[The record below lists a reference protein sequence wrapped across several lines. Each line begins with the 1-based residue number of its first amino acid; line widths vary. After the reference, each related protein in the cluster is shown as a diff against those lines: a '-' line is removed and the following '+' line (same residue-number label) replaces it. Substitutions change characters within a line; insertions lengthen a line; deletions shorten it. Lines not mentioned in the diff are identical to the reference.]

1 MNGLAGGFDL
11 WVGLFGGLALFLYGM
26 DNMTSALKRAAGDY
40 MKDLL
45 AKMTRSRLVGVSMGA
60 LITAIIQSS
69 SVTTVLLVGF
79 ISAGLMSMS
88 QSVAVIMG
96 ANIGSTFTAQILAF
110 KVTELALPMITV
122 GFLVSFLSKRELWRE
137 YGLLLLG
144 LGFVFYGMGVM
155 SGAMKPLRSYEPF
168 IKFMVSLDNPF
179 LAVLIGAVFTGI
191 IQSSAATTG
200 ILIAMASQGLIGL
213 EAAIAIA
220 LGANIGTCM
229 TAGLASIGKSREA
242 VRAVAVH
249 VLFNVMGVM
258 LWVGFIPELAQFS
271 QWLSPA
277 KAGLSGL
284 DRLATEMPR
293 QIANAHTLFNVINTF
308 VFIGFTT
315 QFARFVEWLI
325 PDRPLTID
333 AKFLPKY
340 LDDTLLTT
348 PVLALEAARH
358 EIGRLGKRVQEM
370 VDAIMPTAMS
380 GTRSELDQVA
390 AMDKVVDALH
400 RAILGYLREI
410 SLQNL
415 SSAQSGQL
423 MVLIQIA
430 NDLEHIGDQVA
441 TNMVTSSR
449 KRIDE
454 GVKISEQTAEAIRR
468 YYIKV
473 VEALAGALEAV
484 AKEDSEIA
492 RKVRA
497 MKDDIGQMGR
507 EIALHGIERL
517 GANAP
522 KRLETYARE
531 MELIEILDGV
541 FKVSRR
547 IARSQWK
554 KEPAAHDLATEG
566 EVAAEAD

>member
-1 MNGLAGGFDL
+1 VNNSLGGFDL
-11 WVGLFGGLALFLYGM
+11 WAGLFGGLALFLYGM
-26 DNMTSALKRAAGDY
+26 DIMTHALKRAAVDY

-45 AKMTRSRLVGVSMGA
+45 AKMTRNRLVGVSMGA

-79 ISAGLMSMS
+79 ISAGLMSMA
-88 QSVAVIMG
+88 QSVTVIMG

-122 GFLVSFLSKRELWRE
+122 GFLVSLLSRRELWRE

-168 IKFMVSLDNPF
+168 IEFMVSLDNPL

-200 ILIAMASQGLIGL
+200 ILIVMASQGLIGL
-213 EAAIAIA
+213 ESAIAMA

-249 VLFNVMGVM
+249 VLFNVGGVM
-258 LWVGFIPELAQFS
+258 LWVGFIPELAQMA

-277 KAGLSGL
+277 KAELTGL
-284 DRLATEMPR
+284 DRLAAEAPR
-293 QIANAHTLFNVINTF
+293 QIANAHTLFNVINTV
-308 VFIGFTT
+308 VFIGFSA

-325 PDRPLTID
+325 PDRPVTVE
-333 AKFLPKY
+333 ARFQPKFLDEGLLSTSSIA
-340 LDDTLLTT
+340 LD
-348 PVLALEAARH
+348 AARR
-358 EIGRLGKRVQEM
+358 EIGRLGKRVHEM
-370 VDAIMPTAMS
+370 VGAAMPAALS
-380 GTRSELDQVA
+380 GTRAELERVA
-390 AMDKVVDALH
+390 ALDKVVDALH
-400 RAILGYLREI
+400 RAIIGYLRAI
-410 SLQNL
+410 SLTSL
-415 SSAQSGQL
+415 SDAQSSQL
-423 MVLIQIA
+423 MTLIQIA

-441 TNMVTSSR
+441 TNIVTSAG

-454 GVKISEQTAEAIRR
+454 GVVMSEKTAAAIGQFHA
-468 YYIKV
+468 KV
-473 VEALAGALEAV
+473 LGALNGALEAV
-484 AKEDSEIA
+484 ANEDTERAMS
-492 RKVRA
+492 VRA
-497 MKDDIGQMGR
+497 MKEDVAEMGQQ
-507 EIALHGIERL
+507 IARHGIQRL
-517 GANAP
+517 TADAP

-531 MELIEILDGV
+531 MEMVEILDGI
-541 FKVSRR
+541 FKVARR
-547 IARSQWK
+547 IARSQLTR
-554 KEPAAHDLATEG
+554 EAADA
-566 EVAAEAD
+566 

>member
-1 MNGLAGGFDL
+1 MNDTVGGFDL

-26 DNMTSALKRAAGDY
+26 DIMTRALKRAAGDY

-45 AKMTRSRLVGVSMGA
+45 AKMTRNRLVGVSTGA
-60 LITAIIQSS
+60 LVTATIQSS

-168 IKFMVSLDNPF
+168 IDFMISLENPL

-200 ILIAMASQGLIGL
+200 ILIAMGSQGLIGL
-213 EAAIAIA
+213 EAAIAMA

-249 VLFNVMGVM
+249 VLFNVAGVM
-258 LWVGFIPELAQFS
+258 LWIGFIPELAQLA
-271 QWLSPA
+271 QWVSPTTA
-277 KAGLSGL
+277 EQSGL
-284 DRLATEMPR
+284 GRLSAEMPR
-293 QIANAHTLFNVINTF
+293 QIANAHTLFNVVNTV

-315 QFARFVEWLI
+315 QFARLVEWLI
-325 PDRPLTID
+325 PDRPLAID
-333 AKFLPKY
+333 SKFLPKY
-340 LDDTLLTT
+340 LDDALLTT
-348 PVLALEAARH
+348 PVIALEAARR

-370 VDAIMPTAMS
+370 VDAIMPAAVS

-390 AMDKVVDALH
+390 AMDKVADTLH

-415 SSAQSGQL
+415 SSTQSEQL
-423 MVLIQIA
+423 MTLIQIA
-430 NDLEHIGDQVA
+430 NDLERIGDQVA
-441 TNMVTSSR
+441 TNMTTSAH
-449 KRIDE
+449 KRINE
-454 GVKISEQTAEAIRR
+454 GVQISESTAKAIMQFHSM
-468 YYIKV
+468 V
-473 VEALAGALEAV
+473 VEALSGALEAV
-484 AKEDSEIA
+484 SKEDSEIA
-492 RKVRA
+492 AKVRA
-497 MKDDIGQMGR
+497 MKDDVGQVGK
-507 EIALHGIERL
+507 EIVLHGVQRL
-517 GANAP
+517 GAKAP
-522 KRLETYARE
+522 KRLETFARE
-531 MELIEILDGV
+531 MELIEILDAV
-541 FKVSRR
+541 FKVARR
-547 IARSQWK
+547 IARSQLK
-554 KEPAAHDLATEG
+554 TDQPLSSSN
-566 EVAAEAD
+566 AESMVETT